1 MTQNGQLEPP
11 PDSFL
16 SPLIELRD
24 YYGRLTEE
32 YERLFVEAREQLDHV
47 EALLSNWSFSD
58 GSKQISSLTAADETS
73 DVSEDEPLVFLS
85 PFDDIN
91 EIKLVES
98 VKSEPKESDQ
108 VDIDNSFSAAVDTKE
123 SQPSTEIQPS
133 TTSSDITI
141 ALENNDSSTKV
152 AEIPMLPQY
161 DRALSRMEAIK
172 QLLQEQI
179 GTVCHID
186 FIVRSLYGE
195 LDSNLFKVVKG
206 RVQSSLTQGRE
217 RNYWVTI
224 PDEPGCYTLDLSLVA
239 PSKRNGA
246 SRSIKNKKPFVPPPK
261 AVPMLKAFEGQ
272 FLIDALTSLF
282 EENPGKVF
290 SVAEV
295 ITGIYGELH
304 FHQLREVKNKVLNE
318 LSRGYRTGRFSRV
331 PNQIGFYTW
340 DSNMILEGSSR

>member
-11 PDSFL
+11 PGTFV
-16 SPLIELRD
+16 SPLLELRD
-24 YYGRLTEE
+24 YYARLTEE
-32 YERLFVEAREQLDHV
+32 YERLFVQARSQLDHV

-58 GSKQISSLTAADETS
+58 TNKQISSLTAAEEIS
-73 DVSEDEPLVFLS
+73 NLSQQGSLRFLAPL
-85 PFDDIN
+85 DDID
-91 EIKLVES
+91 EINLVES
-98 VKSEPKESDQ
+98 VSELADSDK
-108 VDIDNSFSAAVDTKE
+108 VEIDNSFSAVDTKE
-123 SQPSTEIQPS
+123 SQSS
-133 TTSSDITI
+133 TTSPDPKI

-161 DRALSRMEAIK
+161 DHALSRMEAIK

-239 PSKRNGA
+239 SSNRNGA
-246 SRSIKNKKPFVPPPK
+246 FRSIKNKNKKPFVPPIK
-261 AVPMLKAFEGQ
+261 TVPMLKAFEGQ
-272 FLIDALTSLF
+272 FLIDALTSLL
-282 EENPGKVF
+282 EQNPGKVF

-295 ITGIYGELH
+295 IAGIYGELDSQ
-304 FHQLREVKNKVLNE
+304 QLREIKNKVLNE

-340 DSNMILEGSSR
+340 DSNLILEGSSR

>member
-11 PDSFL
+11 PGSFV
-16 SPLIELRD
+16 SPLLELRD
-24 YYGRLTEE
+24 YYARLTEE
-32 YERLFVEAREQLDHV
+32 YERLFVQARSQLDHV

-58 GSKQISSLTAADETS
+58 ANNQISSLTSADETS
-73 DVSEDEPLVFLS
+73 DVSQEGPLRFLS
-85 PFDDIN
+85 PLDEIDEIN
-91 EIKLVES
+91 LVES
-98 VKSEPKESDQ
+98 VQSELTDKDLVE
-108 VDIDNSFSAAVDTKE
+108 IDNSFSAVDTKE
-123 SQPSTEIQPS
+123 GQPS
-133 TTSSDITI
+133 TTSPDPKI
-141 ALENNDSSTKV
+141 APENNDSSTKV

-161 DRALSRMEAIK
+161 NHALSRMEAIK

-246 SRSIKNKKPFVPPPK
+246 SRSIKNKNKKPFVPPTK

-272 FLIDALTSLF
+272 FLIDALTSLL

-295 ITGIYGELH
+295 IAGIYGELDSQ
-304 FHQLREVKNKVLNE
+304 QLREVKNKVLNE

-340 DSNMILEGSSR
+340 DSNMISEGSSR

>member
-11 PDSFL
+11 PGSFV
-16 SPLIELRD
+16 SPLLELRD
-24 YYGRLTEE
+24 YYARLTEE
-32 YERLFVEAREQLDHV
+32 YERLFVQARSQLDHV
-47 EALLSNWSFSD
+47 EALLANWSFSD
-58 GSKQISSLTAADETS
+58 ANNQISSLTLADETS
-73 DVSEDEPLVFLS
+73 DVSQEGPLRFLS
-85 PFDDIN
+85 PLDEIDEIN
-91 EIKLVES
+91 LVES
-98 VKSEPKESDQ
+98 VQSELTDKDLVE
-108 VDIDNSFSAAVDTKE
+108 IDNSFSAVDTKE
-123 SQPSTEIQPS
+123 GQPS
-133 TTSSDITI
+133 TTSPDPKI
-141 ALENNDSSTKV
+141 APENNDSSTKV

-161 DRALSRMEAIK
+161 NHALSRMEAIK

-246 SRSIKNKKPFVPPPK
+246 SRSIKNKNKKPFVPPTK

-272 FLIDALTSLF
+272 FLIDALTSLL

-295 ITGIYGELH
+295 IAGIYGELDSQ
-304 FHQLREVKNKVLNE
+304 QLREVKNKVLNE

-340 DSNMILEGSSR
+340 DSNMISEGSSR

>member
-11 PDSFL
+11 PGNFL
-16 SPLIELRD
+16 SPLLELRD
-24 YYGRLTEE
+24 YYARLTEE
-32 YERLFVEAREQLDHV
+32 YERLFVQARSQLDHV
-47 EALLSNWSFSD
+47 EALLSNWSYSD
-58 GSKQISSLTAADETS
+58 PKKQISRLTAADETS
-73 DVSEDEPLVFLS
+73 NISQEGSLRFLS
-85 PFDDIN
+85 PLDDID

-98 VKSEPKESDQ
+98 LQSELTDSDQ
-108 VDIDNSFSAAVDTKE
+108 VKIDNSFSAAVDTKDRK
-123 SQPSTEIQPS
+123 PL
-133 TTSSDITI
+133 TTSPDAKI
-141 ALENNDSSTKV
+141 APENNDSSTKV

-161 DRALSRMEAIK
+161 NHAISRMEAIK

-246 SRSIKNKKPFVPPPK
+246 SRNKNKKPFVPPTK
-261 AVPMLKAFEGQ
+261 TVPMLKAFEGQ

-295 ITGIYGELH
+295 IAGIYGELDP
-304 FHQLREVKNKVLNE
+304 HQTREIKNKVLNE

-331 PNQIGFYTW
+331 PNEIGFYTL
-340 DSNMILEGSSR
+340 DSNLILKGSFR

>member
-11 PDSFL
+11 PGTFL
-16 SPLIELRD
+16 SPLLELRD
-24 YYGRLTEE
+24 YYARLTEE
-32 YERLFVEAREQLDHV
+32 YERLFLQARSQLDHV
-47 EALLSNWSFSD
+47 EALLSNWSYSD
-58 GSKQISSLTAADETS
+58 SNKQISRLTAADEIS
-73 DVSEDEPLVFLS
+73 NVSQEGSVRFLS
-85 PFDDIN
+85 PLDDIH
-91 EIKLVES
+91 EINLEESLQSEVTLDRVE
-98 VKSEPKESDQ
+98 
-108 VDIDNSFSAAVDTKE
+108 IDNSFSAAVDTKDKKL
-123 SQPSTEIQPS
+123 PS
-133 TTSSDITI
+133 TSSDAKI
-141 ALENNDSSTKV
+141 APENNDSSTKV

-161 DRALSRMEAIK
+161 NHAISRMEAIK

-239 PSKRNGA
+239 PSNRNGA
-246 SRSIKNKKPFVPPPK
+246 SRNIKNKNKKPFVPPTK
-261 AVPMLKAFEGQ
+261 TVPMLNAFEGQ
-272 FLIDALTSLF
+272 FLIDALTSLLKQ
-282 EENPGKVF
+282 NPGKVF

-295 ITGIYGELH
+295 IAGIYGELDS
-304 FHQLREVKNKVLNE
+304 QEIREIKNKVLNE
-318 LSRGYRTGRFSRV
+318 LSRGYRTGRFARV

-340 DSNMILEGSSR
+340 DSNLILKGSSR

>member
-11 PDSFL
+11 PGTFI
-16 SPLIELRD
+16 SPLLELRD
-24 YYGRLTEE
+24 YYARLTEE
-32 YERLFVEAREQLDHV
+32 YERLFVQARSQLDHV

-58 GSKQISSLTAADETS
+58 TNKQISRLTAADETS
-73 DVSEDEPLVFLS
+73 NLTQEGSLRFLS
-85 PFDDIN
+85 PLDDIEEVN
-91 EIKLVES
+91 LVES
-98 VKSEPKESDQ
+98 LGSVRQDSDKIE
-108 VDIDNSFSAAVDTKE
+108 IDNSFSAAVDTKE
-123 SQPSTEIQPS
+123 SQPL
-133 TTSSDITI
+133 TTSPDSKS
-141 ALENNDSSTKV
+141 APENNESSTKV

-161 DRALSRMEAIK
+161 GHALSRMEAIK

-224 PDEPGCYTLDLSLVA
+224 PDEPGCYTLDLGLVA
-239 PSKRNGA
+239 PNNGNGVSK
-246 SRSIKNKKPFVPPPK
+246 SIKNKKKKPFVPPTK
-261 AVPMLKAFEGQ
+261 TVPMLKDFEGQ

-282 EENPGKVF
+282 EQNPGKVF

-295 ITGIYGELH
+295 IAGIYGELDSQ
-304 FHQLREVKNKVLNE
+304 QLREIKNKVLNE
-318 LSRGYRTGRFSRV
+318 LSRGYRTGRFSKI
-331 PNQIGFYTW
+331 PDQIGFYTW
-340 DSNMILEGSSR
+340 DSNLVLKGSSR

>member
-11 PDSFL
+11 PGTFL
-16 SPLIELRD
+16 SPLLELRD
-24 YYGRLTEE
+24 YYARLTEE
-32 YERLFVEAREQLDHV
+32 YERLFVQARSQLDHV

-58 GSKQISSLTAADETS
+58 PNKQISRLTAADETS
-73 DVSEDEPLVFLS
+73 NVSPEGSLRFLS
-85 PFDDIN
+85 PLDDMDEIN
-91 EIKLVES
+91 LVES
-98 VKSEPKESDQ
+98 LQSEPTDSDK
-108 VDIDNSFSAAVDTKE
+108 VEIDNSFSAAVDTKE
-123 SQPSTEIQPS
+123 RKLP
-133 TTSSDITI
+133 TTSPDAKI
-141 ALENNDSSTKV
+141 ASENNDSSTRV

-161 DRALSRMEAIK
+161 NHAISRMEAIK

-224 PDEPGCYTLDLSLVA
+224 PDEPGCYTLDLNLVA

-246 SRSIKNKKPFVPPPK
+246 SRSKNKKPFVPPPK

-295 ITGIYGELH
+295 IAGIYGELDS
-304 FHQLREVKNKVLNE
+304 QQIREIKNKVLNE

-331 PNQIGFYTW
+331 PNEIGFYTW
-340 DSNMILEGSSR
+340 DSNLIVKGSSR

>member
-11 PDSFL
+11 PGTFL
-16 SPLIELRD
+16 SPLLELRD
-24 YYGRLTEE
+24 YYARLTEE
-32 YERLFVEAREQLDHV
+32 YERLFVQARSQLDHV

-58 GSKQISSLTAADETS
+58 TNKQISRLTATEETS
-73 DVSEDEPLVFLS
+73 NLSGESSLRFLS
-85 PFDDIN
+85 PLDDIS
-91 EIKLVES
+91 EINLVES
-98 VKSEPKESDQ
+98 LESVQKDSERVE
-108 VDIDNSFSAAVDTKE
+108 INNSFSAAVDTKE
-123 SQPSTEIQPS
+123 SQSQ
-133 TTSSDITI
+133 TTSTDPKI

-152 AEIPMLPQY
+152 VEIPMLPQY
-161 DRALSRMEAIK
+161 QHTISRMEAIK

-239 PSKRNGA
+239 PSNRNGA
-246 SRSIKNKKPFVPPPK
+246 SRNIKNKNKKPFVPPTK
-261 AVPMLKAFEGQ
+261 TVPMLKAFEGQ
-272 FLIDALTSLF
+272 FLIDALTSLL

-295 ITGIYGELH
+295 IAGIYGELDS
-304 FHQLREVKNKVLNE
+304 QQTREIKNKVLNE
-318 LSRGYRTGRFSRV
+318 LSRGYRTGRFARV

-340 DSNMILEGSSR
+340 DSNLILKGSSR

>member
-1 MTQNGQLEPP
+1 MTQNGQLETPP
-11 PDSFL
+11 GTFL
-16 SPLIELRD
+16 SPLLELRD
-24 YYGRLTEE
+24 YYAHLTEE
-32 YERLFVEAREQLDHV
+32 YERLFVQAREQLDHV

-58 GSKQISSLTAADETS
+58 DSKQISSLTAADETS
-73 DVSEDEPLVFLS
+73 DVSQEGPLRFLS
-85 PFDDIN
+85 PLDDID
-91 EIKLVES
+91 EINLLESVSELADKDLVE
-98 VKSEPKESDQ
+98 
-108 VDIDNSFSAAVDTKE
+108 IDNSFSAVDTKE
-123 SQPSTEIQPS
+123 SQPL
-133 TTSSDITI
+133 TTSPDPKI

-161 DRALSRMEAIK
+161 NHALSRMEAIK

-195 LDSNLFKVVKG
+195 LDSNVFKVVKG

-239 PSKRNGA
+239 PSNRNGA
-246 SRSIKNKKPFVPPPK
+246 SKSIKNKNKKPFVPPTK

-295 ITGIYGELH
+295 IAGIYGELDSQ
-304 FHQLREVKNKVLNE
+304 QLREVKNKVLNE

>member
-11 PDSFL
+11 PGTFL
-16 SPLIELRD
+16 SPLLELRD
-24 YYGRLTEE
+24 YYARLTEE
-32 YERLFVEAREQLDHV
+32 YERLFVQARSQLDHV
-47 EALLSNWSFSD
+47 EALLSNWSSSD
-58 GSKQISSLTAADETS
+58 SNKHISRLTAADETS
-73 DVSEDEPLVFLS
+73 NVSQEGSVRFLS
-85 PFDDIN
+85 PLDDIN
-91 EIKLVES
+91 EINLVES
-98 VKSEPKESDQ
+98 LQLELTDSDR
-108 VDIDNSFSAAVDTKE
+108 VEIDNSFSATVDTKE
-123 SQPSTEIQPS
+123 RKPP
-133 TTSSDITI
+133 TTSPDANR

-152 AEIPMLPQY
+152 AEIPMLSKYQH
-161 DRALSRMEAIK
+161 AISRMEAIK

-246 SRSIKNKKPFVPPPK
+246 SRNKNKKPFVPPTK
-261 AVPMLKAFEGQ
+261 TVPMLKAFEGQ

-282 EENPGKVF
+282 EDNPGKVF

-295 ITGIYGELH
+295 IAGIYGELDS
-304 FHQLREVKNKVLNE
+304 HQIREIKNKVLNE

-331 PNQIGFYTW
+331 PNEIGFYTL
-340 DSNMILEGSSR
+340 DSNLILKSSFR

>member
-11 PDSFL
+11 PGTFL
-16 SPLIELRD
+16 SPLLELRD
-24 YYGRLTEE
+24 YYARLTEE
-32 YERLFVEAREQLDHV
+32 YERLFVQARSQLDHV

-58 GSKQISSLTAADETS
+58 ANKQISRLTAADETS
-73 DVSEDEPLVFLS
+73 NLSPEGSLRFLS
-85 PFDDIN
+85 PLDDID
-91 EIKLVES
+91 EINLVES
-98 VKSEPKESDQ
+98 VQSEQKDSNQ
-108 VDIDNSFSAAVDTKE
+108 VEINNSFSAAVDTKE
-123 SQPSTEIQPS
+123 SQPL
-133 TTSSDITI
+133 TTSTDPKI
-141 ALENNDSSTKV
+141 APENNDSSTKV
-152 AEIPMLPQY
+152 VEIPLLPQY
-161 DRALSRMEAIK
+161 QHTISRMEAIK

-195 LDSNLFKVVKG
+195 LDSNLFRVVKG

-239 PSKRNGA
+239 PNNRNGA
-246 SRSIKNKKPFVPPPK
+246 SRSIKNKNKKPFIPPTK
-261 AVPMLKAFEGQ
+261 TVPMLKAFEGQ
-272 FLIDALTSLF
+272 FLIDALTSLL

-295 ITGIYGELH
+295 IAGIYGELDSQ
-304 FHQLREVKNKVLNE
+304 QLREIKNKVLNE

-340 DSNMILEGSSR
+340 DSNLILKSSSR

>member
-11 PDSFL
+11 PGTFL
-16 SPLIELRD
+16 SPLLELRD
-24 YYGRLTEE
+24 YYARLTEE
-32 YERLFVEAREQLDHV
+32 YERLFVQARSQLDHV

-58 GSKQISSLTAADETS
+58 SSKQISRLTAADETS
-73 DVSEDEPLVFLS
+73 SVSQEGSVPFLS
-85 PFDDIN
+85 PLDDID
-91 EIKLVES
+91 EINLVES
-98 VKSEPKESDQ
+98 VQSELTDKDLVE
-108 VDIDNSFSAAVDTKE
+108 IDNSFSAAVDTKE
-123 SQPSTEIQPS
+123 SQPST
-133 TTSSDITI
+133 TSPDSKI
-141 ALENNDSSTKV
+141 APENNDSSTKV
-152 AEIPMLPQY
+152 AEVPMLPQY
-161 DRALSRMEAIK
+161 NHAVSRMEAIK

-239 PSKRNGA
+239 PSNRNGS
-246 SRSIKNKKPFVPPPK
+246 SRSNKNKNKKPFVPPTK

-295 ITGIYGELH
+295 IAGIYGELDSQ
-304 FHQLREVKNKVLNE
+304 QLREVKNKVLNE

>member
-11 PDSFL
+11 PGTFV
-16 SPLIELRD
+16 SPLLELRD
-24 YYGRLTEE
+24 YYARLTEE
-32 YERLFVEAREQLDHV
+32 YERLFVQARSQLDHV

-58 GSKQISSLTAADETS
+58 TNKQISSLTAADETS
-73 DVSEDEPLVFLS
+73 NLSQQGSLRFLS
-85 PFDDIN
+85 PLDDID
-91 EIKLVES
+91 EINLVES
-98 VKSEPKESDQ
+98 VSELADSDQ
-108 VDIDNSFSAAVDTKE
+108 VEIDNSFSAVDTKE
-123 SQPSTEIQPS
+123 SQFS
-133 TTSSDITI
+133 TTSPDPKI

-161 DRALSRMEAIK
+161 DHALSRMEAIK

-239 PSKRNGA
+239 SSNRNGVY
-246 SRSIKNKKPFVPPPK
+246 RSIKNKNKKPFLPPIK
-261 AVPMLKAFEGQ
+261 TVPMLKTFEGQ
-272 FLIDALTSLF
+272 FLIDALTSLL
-282 EENPGKVF
+282 EQNPGKVF

-295 ITGIYGELH
+295 IAGIYGELDSQ
-304 FHQLREVKNKVLNE
+304 QLREIKNKVLNE

-340 DSNMILEGSSR
+340 DSNLILEGSSR